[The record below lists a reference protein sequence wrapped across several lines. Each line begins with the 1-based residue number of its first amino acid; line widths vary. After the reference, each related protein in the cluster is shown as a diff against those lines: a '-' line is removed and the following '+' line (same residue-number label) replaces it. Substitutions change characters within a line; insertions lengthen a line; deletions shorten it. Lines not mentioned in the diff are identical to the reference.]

1 MAYVYSVVGG
11 AALLHLDPRIDPD
24 LPNAY
29 QTVDEMFETLFLAFG
44 DQDKRGTALDDFRR
58 LYQNDKK
65 FTDFWADFLRLA
77 TILKMSDIDQQDELR
92 RRISNDLK
100 PIVAT
105 IFEATSVHDLAKKC
119 TMIDN
124 RL

>member
-1 MAYVYSVVGG
+1 
-11 AALLHLDPRIDPD
+11 
-24 LPNAY
+24 
-29 QTVDEMFETLFLAFG
+29 MFETLFLAFG

-58 LYQNDKK
+58 LYQNNKK

-77 TILKMSDIDQQDELR
+77 TILKISDIDQQDELR
-92 RRISNDLK
+92 RRISDDLK
-100 PIVAT
+100 PMVAT

-119 TMIDN
+119 TVIDN